1 MGRRGLWL
9 SKTGESQQTTGAINL
24 HPHRQLLTQT
34 KAVSL
39 KFLDSYETPALGWT
53 CHWPHGDM
61 SHCETAAY
69 CDMCSAS
76 LGFVLGADAQKY
88 HKSAATLITQLCVDV
103 PLEGVI
109 SLPLSG
115 WGHKGSMVWSGP
127 LASDPQKQRRSSHYL
142 LHHIP
147 LLFSWLGP
155 SPSLLAFLPILSLQ
169 PFLILLLSYGLSCF
183 TSTVLFIL
191 SLGQTCHQCLYDM
204 GCFLLIVTWLCITR
218 EDARRLWNQSF
229 TTYDLDGGLATL
241 IFLSLCR
248 PAAPCN
254 PQTENLWSSLFLY
267 PVTVGLKYFYI

>member
-1 MGRRGLWL
+1 MSLTPWWHEPLWDCCLLWHVLCITGVCARSWCSEVPPACCYFDYLALCRCPFRRCNISPTEWLRTQGFHGLVW
-9 SKTGESQQTTGAINL
+9 
-24 HPHRQLLTQT
+24 
-34 KAVSL
+34 
-39 KFLDSYETPALGWT
+39 
-53 CHWPHGDM
+53 
-61 SHCETAAY
+61 
-69 CDMCSAS
+69 AS
-76 LGFVLGADAQKY
+76 G
-88 HKSAATLITQLCVDV
+88 
-103 PLEGVI
+103 
-109 SLPLSG
+109 
-115 WGHKGSMVWSGP
+115 
-127 LASDPQKQRRSSHYL
+127 PQKQRSSSCYL

-147 LLFSWLGP
+147 LLSPWLGP

-169 PFLILLLSYGLSCF
+169 PFLILLLSYGLRCF

-229 TTYDLDGGLATL
+229 TPYDLDGGLATL
-241 IFLSLCR
+241 VFLSLCR